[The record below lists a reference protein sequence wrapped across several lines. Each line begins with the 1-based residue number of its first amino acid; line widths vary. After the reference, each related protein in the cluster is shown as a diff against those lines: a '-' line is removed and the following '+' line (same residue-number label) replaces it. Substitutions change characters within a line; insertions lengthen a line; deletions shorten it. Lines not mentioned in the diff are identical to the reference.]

1 MTLQIERSNR
11 RLALL
16 VAVLLLAVFARLYH
30 LMQQGMWL
38 DEGYT
43 HYVMTR
49 LGPIGAALDD
59 MHPPLYYYALG
70 AWMAVTGD
78 SLLAMRYFSA
88 LCSVLTVPLVYLLAR
103 RMAPTGA
110 VLPRR
115 QIALLAALFFALSD
129 PDIAMA
135 QEARNYAFHK
145 LILVISVLAYT
156 RWVARPT
163 RGRRL
168 AWIAASIANLYTFY
182 LGGLLLAAEGLHAL
196 LYLRG
201 RERWQALIS
210 LAAAGVAFLPW
221 FLTGFLDQVLTP
233 NLLFLPE
240 PLSATAW
247 TEMAH
252 LYFTRQWPLIIGLM
266 LLGLAAVTYG
276 ADSAP
281 RLRWRPDGDGFLLLA
296 WAALPFAV
304 IGLIGLFR
312 PFFSPRW
319 AILVTPAIALLT
331 ARGLGNL
338 RQPARGLLLAVLLV
352 YSVTTVDFYWPKPP
366 WDRVAANVLAY
377 ARPGEPV
384 LLEVHNDD
392 YSVGYYLER
401 ALPPQSVR
409 SLRMWRAAT
418 DPTTYHNEL
427 TAFLTDPTRQTIWV
441 VAWGED
447 HDIFNQLEQHG
458 FQRSFTLT
466 TDHVGNALNVHR
478 YDRSPEGEP
487 LAVYESG
494 LILRRAE
501 VYPEVGRV
509 DLWWSVDA
517 PVDRDYTTSA
527 FALDVSGRLVA
538 QDDTFPARGTR
549 PTTRWL
555 PGDLIYD
562 PHPLQPADLPP
573 GVYSIGV
580 QTYYWADGAKIPT
593 TQGDPWYTI
602 GTFEWP

>member
-1 MTLQIERSNR
+1 MTLQIDRLNR

-16 VAVLLLAVFARLYH
+16 VAVLLLAAFARLYH
-30 LMQQGMWL
+30 LMQQGIWL

-49 LGPIGAALDD
+49 LGPLGAALDD
-59 MHPPLYYYALG
+59 MHPPLYYYTLG
-70 AWMAVTGD
+70 GWMAVTGD

-103 RMAPTGA
+103 RMAPAGA

-115 QIALLAALFFALSD
+115 QIALLAALLFALSD

-135 QEARNYAFHK
+135 QEVRNYAFHK
-145 LILVISVLAYT
+145 LILVISVLAYA
-156 RWVARPT
+156 RWVTRPT
-163 RGRRL
+163 RGRRI
-168 AWIAASIANLYTFY
+168 AWIAANSANLYTFY
-182 LGGLLLAAEGLHAL
+182 LGGLLLVAEGLHAL

-201 RERWQALIS
+201 RERQQALGS
-210 LAAAGVAFLPW
+210 LAAAGVTFLPW
-221 FLTGFLDQVLTP
+221 FFTGFLDQVLTP

-247 TEMAH
+247 TEMLH
-252 LYFTRQWPLIIGLM
+252 LYFTQQWPLIIGLM

-276 ADSAP
+276 ADGAP
-281 RLRWRPDGDGFLLLA
+281 RLHWRPDGNGFLLLG
-296 WAALPFAV
+296 WAALPFAI

-319 AILVTPAIALLT
+319 AILATPAIVLLT

-338 RQPARGLLLAVLLV
+338 HQPGRGLLLAVLLV

-401 ALPPQSVR
+401 ALPPESVR
-409 SLRMWRAAT
+409 SLRMWREAT
-418 DPTTYHNEL
+418 DPAMYHNEL
-427 TAFLTDPTRQTIWV
+427 TAFLAAPVRQTIWV
-441 VAWGED
+441 VAWGEN

-458 FQRSFTLT
+458 FQRSFALT

-478 YDRSPEGEP
+478 YDRRLEGEP

-501 VYPEVGRV
+501 VYPEAGRV
-509 DLWWSVDA
+509 DLWWSVGA

-527 FALDVSGRLVA
+527 FALDSSGRLIA

-549 PTTRWL
+549 PTTTWL

-580 QTYYWADGAKIPT
+580 QTYYWADGVKIPT
-593 TQGDPWYTI
+593 TQGEPWYTV